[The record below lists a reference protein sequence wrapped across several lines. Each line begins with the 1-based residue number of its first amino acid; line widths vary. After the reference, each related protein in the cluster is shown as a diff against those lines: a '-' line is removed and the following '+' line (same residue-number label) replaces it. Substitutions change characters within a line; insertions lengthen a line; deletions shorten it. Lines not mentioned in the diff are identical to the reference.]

1 MFNNENRCVL
11 SGDRSIYSNRKQPTM
26 GTEPANGPVPNGWD
40 AQQDLDQNGKCIDV
54 HELEMHKT
62 YKAGKCSFLTFGSNS

>member
-1 MFNNENRCVL
+1 
-11 SGDRSIYSNRKQPTM
+11 M